1 MWLSMSVKKH
11 GKKLQVA
18 NEPTYQL
25 SYVILSISLKNV
37 QQKDLCFTII
47 FAKELLKVGV
57 KSDSVNIK
65 VNGKMQ
71 VITEMR
77 M

>member
-1 MWLSMSVKKH
+1 M
-11 GKKLQVA
+11 
-18 NEPTYQL
+18 NQL
-25 SYVILSISLKNV
+25 NNCPKSYVILSISLKNA
-37 QQKDLCFTII
+37 QLTDLCFII
-47 FAKELLKVGV
+47 VFAKERLKVGV
-57 KSDSVNIK
+57 KSDLVNTK